1 LNVKCLLKCFSKA
14 TSGLPMETIYLALS
28 LTLGTLV
35 AQRFKVLILV
45 PTTILVAIV
54 PLLGGFMDVATHEMR
69 IVVAGLAVIGLQGG
83 YLLGLGARS
92 LYSLGQLGHTPESH
106 RPSAARWVERHTRP

>member
-1 LNVKCLLKCFSKA
+1 LNIKRLLKCFSKA
-14 TSGLPMETIYLALS
+14 SPGRPMETIYLVLS
-28 LTLGTLV
+28 LTLGALM

-69 IVVAGLAVIGLQGG
+69 IVVAGFGVIGLQGG
-83 YLLGLGARS
+83 YLLGLAARF
-92 LYSLGQLGHTPESH
+92 LYSFGHLGRTTDDPPTAS
-106 RPSAARWVERHTRP
+106 RPLRRATH